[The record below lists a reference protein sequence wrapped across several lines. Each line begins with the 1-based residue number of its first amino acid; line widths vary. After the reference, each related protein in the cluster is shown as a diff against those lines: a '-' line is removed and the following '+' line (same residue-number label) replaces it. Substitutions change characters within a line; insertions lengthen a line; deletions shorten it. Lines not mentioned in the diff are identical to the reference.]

1 MTADLSARQ
10 QDTCIILFAKY
21 PARNKAK
28 TRLQPALGVDGAA
41 RMARQLLLHSIEHA
55 VDTGFAVE
63 LCVSPAPTDP
73 CWQALDLPDSLR
85 WSAQAEGDL
94 GLRMLIASQRALQH
108 FDKVV
113 LIGTDCPSLTTARI
127 QTSVQQLNQHDAVM
141 IPATDGGYVL
151 LGFKQVNDSMFSD
164 IVWSTASVAAVTKQ
178 RIAAL
183 GWTLALFDPLHDI
196 DEPKDLVH
204 LPSGWLD
211 SYININIKVDNY

>member
-21 PARNKAK
+21 PAPNKAK
-28 TRLQPALGVDGAA
+28 TRLQPALGIDGAA
-41 RMARQLLLHSIEHA
+41 RMARQLLLHSIEQA

-63 LCVSPAPTDP
+63 LCVSPAPTGP

-94 GLRMLIASQRALQH
+94 GLRMLIASQCALQR

-127 QTSVQQLNQHDAVM
+127 QTAVQQLNQHDAVM

-151 LGFKQVNDSMFSD
+151 LGFKRVDASLFSD
-164 IVWSTASVAAVTKQ
+164 IVWSTASVATVTKQ
-178 RIAAL
+178 RMAAL

-204 LPSGWLD
+204 LPSSWLD
-211 SYININIKVDNY
+211 SYINIKVDNS